1 MGKSLC
7 YQKQEGKKKIESHYN
22 LHYVPY
28 VYLHFR
34 ELNIV
39 VKVQKCAIQNIFF
52 LCEIW

>member
-1 MGKSLC
+1 MEKSLC
-7 YQKQEGKKKIESHYN
+7 YLKQERKKKLESHYN

-39 VKVQKCAIQNIFF
+39 VSAKMCNPKNFF
-52 LCEIW
+52 PR